1 VDLAKLVEIQ
11 TAFSREKFPTFWD
24 IKTEQDLALRLEYLT
39 NALAGEVGEVAN
51 LVKKVVRSVV
61 YGRGDLRLDDVR
73 QELAEEIA
81 DVFTYLLTIAG
92 LLGLDLEKTY
102 LQKLEKNRIKILTGA
117 PLTGGHT
124 AVSEGRSCQTSQTVD
139 LNTLRRSL
147 TLTTKG
153 RKPRPTPLLPSA
165 PSRASLYCLH
175 RAQPRQRALR
185 QSHKVCLQLLQVCR
199 QLRSRRTDAAHK
211 PVCNAPQSV
220 EDRRG
225 AGFLGD

>member
-51 LVKKVVRSVV
+51 IVKKVVRSVV

-102 LQKLEKNRIKILTGA
+102 LQKLEKNRK
-117 PLTGGHT
+117 
-124 AVSEGRSCQTSQTVD
+124 R
-139 LNTLRRSL
+139 
-147 TLTTKG
+147 
-153 RKPRPTPLLPSA
+153 
-165 PSRASLYCLH
+165 
-175 RAQPRQRALR
+175 
-185 QSHKVCLQLLQVCR
+185 
-199 QLRSRRTDAAHK
+199 
-211 PVCNAPQSV
+211 
-220 EDRRG
+220 
-225 AGFLGD
+225 F

>member
-61 YGRGDLRLDDVR
+61 YGRGDLRLDDVK

-102 LQKLEKNRIKILTGA
+102 LQKLEKNRK
-117 PLTGGHT
+117 
-124 AVSEGRSCQTSQTVD
+124 R
-139 LNTLRRSL
+139 
-147 TLTTKG
+147 
-153 RKPRPTPLLPSA
+153 
-165 PSRASLYCLH
+165 
-175 RAQPRQRALR
+175 
-185 QSHKVCLQLLQVCR
+185 
-199 QLRSRRTDAAHK
+199 
-211 PVCNAPQSV
+211 
-220 EDRRG
+220 
-225 AGFLGD
+225 F

>member
-61 YGRGDLRLDDVR
+61 YGRGDLRLDHVR

-102 LQKLEKNRIKILTGA
+102 LQKLEKNRK
-117 PLTGGHT
+117 
-124 AVSEGRSCQTSQTVD
+124 R
-139 LNTLRRSL
+139 
-147 TLTTKG
+147 
-153 RKPRPTPLLPSA
+153 
-165 PSRASLYCLH
+165 
-175 RAQPRQRALR
+175 
-185 QSHKVCLQLLQVCR
+185 
-199 QLRSRRTDAAHK
+199 
-211 PVCNAPQSV
+211 
-220 EDRRG
+220 
-225 AGFLGD
+225 F

>member
-39 NALAGEVGEVAN
+39 NALAGEIGEVAN

-102 LQKLEKNRIKILTGA
+102 LQKLEKNRK
-117 PLTGGHT
+117 
-124 AVSEGRSCQTSQTVD
+124 R
-139 LNTLRRSL
+139 
-147 TLTTKG
+147 
-153 RKPRPTPLLPSA
+153 
-165 PSRASLYCLH
+165 
-175 RAQPRQRALR
+175 
-185 QSHKVCLQLLQVCR
+185 
-199 QLRSRRTDAAHK
+199 
-211 PVCNAPQSV
+211 
-220 EDRRG
+220 
-225 AGFLGD
+225 F

>member
-1 VDLAKLVEIQ
+1 MDLAKLVEIQ

-102 LQKLEKNRIKILTGA
+102 LQKLEKNRK
-117 PLTGGHT
+117 
-124 AVSEGRSCQTSQTVD
+124 R
-139 LNTLRRSL
+139 
-147 TLTTKG
+147 
-153 RKPRPTPLLPSA
+153 
-165 PSRASLYCLH
+165 
-175 RAQPRQRALR
+175 
-185 QSHKVCLQLLQVCR
+185 
-199 QLRSRRTDAAHK
+199 
-211 PVCNAPQSV
+211 
-220 EDRRG
+220 
-225 AGFLGD
+225 F

>member
-1 VDLAKLVEIQ
+1 MAKLVEIQ

-102 LQKLEKNRIKILTGA
+102 LQKLEKNRK
-117 PLTGGHT
+117 
-124 AVSEGRSCQTSQTVD
+124 R
-139 LNTLRRSL
+139 
-147 TLTTKG
+147 
-153 RKPRPTPLLPSA
+153 
-165 PSRASLYCLH
+165 
-175 RAQPRQRALR
+175 
-185 QSHKVCLQLLQVCR
+185 
-199 QLRSRRTDAAHK
+199 
-211 PVCNAPQSV
+211 
-220 EDRRG
+220 
-225 AGFLGD
+225 F

>member
-1 VDLAKLVEIQ
+1 MDLAKLVEIQ

-73 QELAEEIA
+73 HELAEEIA

-102 LQKLEKNRIKILTGA
+102 LQKLEKNRK
-117 PLTGGHT
+117 
-124 AVSEGRSCQTSQTVD
+124 R
-139 LNTLRRSL
+139 
-147 TLTTKG
+147 
-153 RKPRPTPLLPSA
+153 
-165 PSRASLYCLH
+165 
-175 RAQPRQRALR
+175 
-185 QSHKVCLQLLQVCR
+185 
-199 QLRSRRTDAAHK
+199 
-211 PVCNAPQSV
+211 
-220 EDRRG
+220 
-225 AGFLGD
+225 F

>member
-92 LLGLDLEKTY
+92 FLGLDLEKTY
-102 LQKLEKNRIKILTGA
+102 LQKLEKNRK
-117 PLTGGHT
+117 
-124 AVSEGRSCQTSQTVD
+124 R
-139 LNTLRRSL
+139 
-147 TLTTKG
+147 
-153 RKPRPTPLLPSA
+153 
-165 PSRASLYCLH
+165 
-175 RAQPRQRALR
+175 
-185 QSHKVCLQLLQVCR
+185 
-199 QLRSRRTDAAHK
+199 
-211 PVCNAPQSV
+211 
-220 EDRRG
+220 
-225 AGFLGD
+225 F

>member
-92 LLGLDLEKTY
+92 LLGLDLEKIY
-102 LQKLEKNRIKILTGA
+102 LQKLEKNRK
-117 PLTGGHT
+117 
-124 AVSEGRSCQTSQTVD
+124 R
-139 LNTLRRSL
+139 
-147 TLTTKG
+147 
-153 RKPRPTPLLPSA
+153 
-165 PSRASLYCLH
+165 
-175 RAQPRQRALR
+175 
-185 QSHKVCLQLLQVCR
+185 
-199 QLRSRRTDAAHK
+199 
-211 PVCNAPQSV
+211 
-220 EDRRG
+220 
-225 AGFLGD
+225 F

>member
-1 VDLAKLVEIQ
+1 MAKLVEMQ

-102 LQKLEKNRIKILTGA
+102 LQKLEKNRK
-117 PLTGGHT
+117 
-124 AVSEGRSCQTSQTVD
+124 R
-139 LNTLRRSL
+139 
-147 TLTTKG
+147 
-153 RKPRPTPLLPSA
+153 
-165 PSRASLYCLH
+165 
-175 RAQPRQRALR
+175 
-185 QSHKVCLQLLQVCR
+185 
-199 QLRSRRTDAAHK
+199 
-211 PVCNAPQSV
+211 
-220 EDRRG
+220 
-225 AGFLGD
+225 F

>member
-102 LQKLEKNRIKILTGA
+102 LQKLEKNRK
-117 PLTGGHT
+117 
-124 AVSEGRSCQTSQTVD
+124 R
-139 LNTLRRSL
+139 
-147 TLTTKG
+147 
-153 RKPRPTPLLPSA
+153 
-165 PSRASLYCLH
+165 
-175 RAQPRQRALR
+175 
-185 QSHKVCLQLLQVCR
+185 
-199 QLRSRRTDAAHK
+199 
-211 PVCNAPQSV
+211 
-220 EDRRG
+220 
-225 AGFLGD
+225 F

>member
-24 IKTEQDLALRLEYLT
+24 IKTEHDLALRLEYLT

-102 LQKLEKNRIKILTGA
+102 LQKLEKNRK
-117 PLTGGHT
+117 
-124 AVSEGRSCQTSQTVD
+124 R
-139 LNTLRRSL
+139 
-147 TLTTKG
+147 
-153 RKPRPTPLLPSA
+153 
-165 PSRASLYCLH
+165 
-175 RAQPRQRALR
+175 
-185 QSHKVCLQLLQVCR
+185 
-199 QLRSRRTDAAHK
+199 
-211 PVCNAPQSV
+211 
-220 EDRRG
+220 
-225 AGFLGD
+225 F

>member
-1 VDLAKLVEIQ
+1 MDLAKLVEIQ

-39 NALAGEVGEVAN
+39 NALAGEIGEVAN

-102 LQKLEKNRIKILTGA
+102 LQKLEKNRK
-117 PLTGGHT
+117 
-124 AVSEGRSCQTSQTVD
+124 R
-139 LNTLRRSL
+139 
-147 TLTTKG
+147 
-153 RKPRPTPLLPSA
+153 
-165 PSRASLYCLH
+165 
-175 RAQPRQRALR
+175 
-185 QSHKVCLQLLQVCR
+185 
-199 QLRSRRTDAAHK
+199 
-211 PVCNAPQSV
+211 
-220 EDRRG
+220 
-225 AGFLGD
+225 F

>member
-11 TAFSREKFPTFWD
+11 AAFSREKFPTFWD

-61 YGRGDLRLDDVR
+61 YGRGDLRLDNVR

-102 LQKLEKNRIKILTGA
+102 LQKLDKNRK
-117 PLTGGHT
+117 
-124 AVSEGRSCQTSQTVD
+124 R
-139 LNTLRRSL
+139 
-147 TLTTKG
+147 
-153 RKPRPTPLLPSA
+153 
-165 PSRASLYCLH
+165 
-175 RAQPRQRALR
+175 
-185 QSHKVCLQLLQVCR
+185 
-199 QLRSRRTDAAHK
+199 
-211 PVCNAPQSV
+211 
-220 EDRRG
+220 
-225 AGFLGD
+225 F

>member
-1 VDLAKLVEIQ
+1 VDLAKLVVIQ

-102 LQKLEKNRIKILTGA
+102 LQKLEKNRK
-117 PLTGGHT
+117 
-124 AVSEGRSCQTSQTVD
+124 R
-139 LNTLRRSL
+139 
-147 TLTTKG
+147 
-153 RKPRPTPLLPSA
+153 
-165 PSRASLYCLH
+165 
-175 RAQPRQRALR
+175 
-185 QSHKVCLQLLQVCR
+185 
-199 QLRSRRTDAAHK
+199 
-211 PVCNAPQSV
+211 
-220 EDRRG
+220 
-225 AGFLGD
+225 F